1 MTAAPPPTVRAL
13 TSAAEVL
20 AATGDDPYCRG
31 SLRSPDAVGW
41 TDGRATAWHGVD
53 AEERVPWV
61 GVLGAPADAAALLA
75 TVGPLLPPRSRVT
88 LPRGTP
94 AVLPA
99 PWSMQ
104 ATDWDFRWTGTPPP
118 IQAHEDAVGWLADEA
133 AVAALLA
140 TASPTASAL
149 PGDPA
154 VRRWCGLHEDGRLL
168 AVAADTSGAPGVG
181 HVSSI
186 AVAVEERG
194 RGLGASVTAWLTRR
208 LLEEVPLVT
217 LGLYATNAAGRAM
230 YDRLG
235 YADDHRFSSGLLLR
249 DGEPLEKGADPHG

>member
-1 MTAAPPPTVRAL
+1 MTPAPPGLLREL

-31 SLRSPDAVGW
+31 TLRSPQAVGW
-41 TDGRATAWHGVD
+41 TDGRAAAWHGID

-61 GVLGAPADAAALLA
+61 GVHGAPGDAAALMA
-75 TVGPLLPPRSRVT
+75 PVGPLLPPRSRVT
-88 LPRGTP
+88 LPRGAP
-94 AVLPA
+94 QLLPE
-99 PWSMQ
+99 PWSMT
-104 ATDWDFRWTGTPPP
+104 ATDWDFRWTVTPPP
-118 IQAHEDAVGWLADEA
+118 AQPGEELVSWLDDDA
-133 AVAALLA
+133 AVRALLSA
-140 TASPTASAL
+140 ASPTASAL

-154 VRRWCGLHEDGRLL
+154 VQRWCGLRSGGRLL

-181 HVSSI
+181 HLSSI

-194 RGLGASVTAWLTRR
+194 RGLGAAVTAWLTRR

-217 LGLYATNAAGRAM
+217 LGMYATNVAGRAM

-235 YADDHRFSSGLLLR
+235 YADEHRFSSGLLLR
-249 DGEPLEKGADPHG
+249 DGEPLGAAAHPHD